1 MFRIL
6 IYELSQGLKVSND
19 ILKVSNDILKVSND
33 ILKEIF

>member
-19 ILKVSNDILKVSND
+19 ILKVSNDILN
-33 ILKEIF
+33 EIF